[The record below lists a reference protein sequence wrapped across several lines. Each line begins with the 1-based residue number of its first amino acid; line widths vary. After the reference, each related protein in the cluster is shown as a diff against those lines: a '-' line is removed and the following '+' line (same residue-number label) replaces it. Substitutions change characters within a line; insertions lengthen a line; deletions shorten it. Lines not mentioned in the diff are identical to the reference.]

1 MWDLFLI
8 LVGAL
13 IGAFVKPFQDTLYAP
28 KLQLEFANGDR
39 RFILETMDA
48 SGHKFAY
55 LRVGIRNNGWGT
67 ARNVRILVTRL
78 VLQTRTNT
86 NEPFDS
92 EVLDLPFANSHEATM
107 DIPRDTYRIVDVC
120 RVQHRTNIE
129 LQFLFL
135 KTPNYFPRD
144 LTAGD
149 YRMTIQATADN
160 CRPTSANVEFAW
172 RGTSFAFR

>member
-1 MWDLFLI
+1 MWDVFLI
-8 LVGAL
+8 LLGAL
-13 IGAFVKPFQDTLYAP
+13 IGALVKPFQESLYTP
-28 KLQLEFANGDR
+28 RLNFEFANGDR

-55 LRVGIRNNGWGT
+55 LRIGIRNGGWGT
-67 ARNVRILVTRL
+67 ARNVRILVTHL
-78 VLQTRTNT
+78 VLPTRADD
-86 NEPFDS
+86 NETFES
-92 EVLDLPFANSHEATM
+92 EVLDLPFANTHEATT

-120 RVQHRTNIE
+120 RVQHRTNVE

-144 LTAGD
+144 LAPGN
-149 YRMTIQATADN
+149 YRITIQATADN

-172 RGTSFAFR
+172 RGTSFGFR

>member
-92 EVLDLPFANSHEATM
+92 EVLDLPFANSHEATV

-129 LQFLFL
+129 LQFLF
-135 KTPNYFPRD
+135 
-144 LTAGD
+144 
-149 YRMTIQATADN
+149 
-160 CRPTSANVEFAW
+160 
-172 RGTSFAFR
+172 